1 MEIIRHARLSQRRW
15 GGEAADYFPIHRLID
30 STKALCS
37 DNRHRVLH
45 TLWAVKE
52 IVVPIFGEVFENSAG
67 REVDV
72 KRLCEQDHL
81 LVDFKN
87 QFIPTLADFVRCLD
101 DVPGLET
108 RIDAFHQRF
117 SHTDARARLLL
128 SPLAATGQLKS
139 LLITHNSWFV
149 NAILPRVV
157 GGAPVLTD
165 FDLTPDDLFHR
176 MRFALWMENG
186 SARPPSA
193 ATFHNLSARA
203 PHTSLSSS

>member
-1 MEIIRHARLSQRRW
+1 MEIIRHARISQRRW

-45 TLWAVKE
+45 THWAVKE
-52 IVVPIFGEVFENSAG
+52 IVVPIFGEVFVNSAG

-81 LVDFKN
+81 LVDFK

-101 DVPGLET
+101 EVPGLES

-117 SHTDARARLLL
+117 AQDDARARLLL
-128 SPLAATGQLKS
+128 SPLAVTGQLKS

-149 NAILPRVV
+149 NAIVPRVF
-157 GGAPVLTD
+157 GSAPILAD

-176 MRFALWMENG
+176 MRFDLWMENG

-193 ATFHNLSARA
+193 ASFNNLSARA
-203 PHTSLSSS
+203 SRSPLPSL